1 MYPAIPKI
9 SISQYVP
16 APKLWSGIS
25 ITKEGEKKKE
35 NRKKRREEGRKE
47 EKKRGGRNE
56 ILSYIEPEVTYSHG
70 YAYLGAE
77 AKEKIK
83 EFIEKKKATVHEE

>member
-47 EKKRGGRNE
+47 EKEEGKERNTIIRRARGNLLSWVCTPRSLIKRKN
-56 ILSYIEPEVTYSHG
+56 
-70 YAYLGAE
+70 
-77 AKEKIK
+77 
-83 EFIEKKKATVHEE
+83 